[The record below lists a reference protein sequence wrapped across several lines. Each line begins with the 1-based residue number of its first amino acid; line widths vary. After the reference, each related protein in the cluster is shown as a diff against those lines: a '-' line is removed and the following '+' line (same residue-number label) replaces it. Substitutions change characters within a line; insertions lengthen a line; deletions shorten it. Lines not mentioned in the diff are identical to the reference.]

1 MNPYEHLFETEADKL
16 DKGEED
22 ADEIIVLRK
31 FMDIAVSKFNNN
43 EYVDVDAIARQV
55 GADVDFA
62 KRIWNNFKDKMDS
75 L

>member
-1 MNPYEHLFETEADKL
+1 MCFFDDDNGQSVVAW
-16 DKGEED
+16 
-22 ADEIIVLRK
+22 VLK
-31 FMDIAVSKFNNN
+31 
-43 EYVDVDAIARQV
+43 QV